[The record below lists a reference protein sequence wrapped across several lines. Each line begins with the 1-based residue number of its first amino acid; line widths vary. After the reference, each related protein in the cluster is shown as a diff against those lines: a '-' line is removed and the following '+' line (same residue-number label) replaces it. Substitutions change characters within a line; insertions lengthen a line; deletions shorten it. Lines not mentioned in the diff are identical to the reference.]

1 LKAKSLAHFFAPRS
15 EVSEQEVDKGIR
27 LIAWDGVCTM
37 SMGALAGGVF
47 LVAFALSLGASNFHI
62 GLLAAI
68 PFLAQVF
75 QIPAIYLVEKVRNRK
90 AICLGFSATSRAF
103 WILIAL
109 IPFLFW
115 GTGGLTALILSL
127 LLFAALGAVSGCSWN
142 SWMRDLLPQ
151 NILGSVF
158 SRRLMLATGIA
169 LVITLL
175 GGFFIDY
182 WGNHY
187 QGQEI
192 YGYSILFL
200 AAIIFGLIGEE
211 IFIRIAEPQ
220 MEDNKGKPLSPL
232 KLLTTPLKDKNF
244 RALLIFL
251 SFWSFAISLA
261 APFFTVYMLVRL
273 EFSLSMVVMLSVLSQ
288 VVNILTVRIWG
299 RLSDRFSNKSILL
312 VSGPLFLICIVA
324 FTFTTMPEKH
334 FLTLPIVIAIHIF
347 SGISLAGVTL
357 GASNIALKLSP
368 KGQATSYLAANGVI
382 TSLAAG
388 VAALIGGSIA
398 LFFATRELSLLFQ
411 WAEPAR
417 EISMYAIN
425 LKGLDFLFI
434 IAFLIGLYSLYRLA
448 RVKEEGEV
456 TERIVAY
463 ELAAEVAQQMK
474 NLSTVGGL
482 RQLTS
487 FPLYI
492 ARHSLRSLPPPRRRK
507 KRRRAETPDIDQVS

>member
-1 LKAKSLAHFFAPRS
+1 
-15 EVSEQEVDKGIR
+15 
-27 LIAWDGVCTM
+27 
-37 SMGALAGGVF
+37 
-47 LVAFALSLGASNFHI
+47 
-62 GLLAAI
+62 
-68 PFLAQVF
+68 
-75 QIPAIYLVEKVRNRK
+75 
-90 AICLGFSATSRAF
+90 
-103 WILIAL
+103 
-109 IPFLFW
+109 
-115 GTGGLTALILSL
+115 
-127 LLFAALGAVSGCSWN
+127 
-142 SWMRDLLPQ
+142 
-151 NILGSVF
+151 
-158 SRRLMLATGIA
+158 MLATGIA